1 MEPRDEHGNV
11 KDIRLQDVL
20 EEWYNWLTKDGEP
33 LFSPQ
38 DAIRMGDP
46 VSYLHQA
53 VDWLSRTTM
62 ANTEWFF
69 TDGSQIVMNRWLKDD
84 YDAYE

>member
-1 MEPRDEHGNV
+1 VELRDGDGNV
-11 KDIRLQDVL
+11 KDIGLRGVL
-20 EEWYNWLTKDGEP
+20 EEWYDWLTKEGEP

-38 DAIRMGDP
+38 DAIRMSAP
-46 VSYLHQA
+46 VTYLHKS